1 MKNRMRERPLKKQAE
16 DLRPA
21 ASSATAPA
29 APADA
34 MQAIVQDSYG
44 SVDVLKH
51 TQVARPE
58 IADHEVLV
66 RVHAA
71 GLDRGTWHMMA
82 GKPYLMRIIGFG
94 FRRPKNRVSG
104 IDVAGTV
111 AAVGSAVTRFTV
123 GDEVFGMSRGAFAEY
138 APVREDK
145 LARKPVNLSYEQ
157 AAVVP
162 ISAGTA
168 IQALTD
174 IGRIAP
180 EQRVLIIGASGGV
193 GSYAVQ
199 LAKAF
204 GAEVTG
210 VSSTQKLDLVRSL
223 GADHVLD
230 YTRDDFADGTRRYD
244 LILDIGGNPAL
255 SRLRRAL
262 TPTGTAVIVGGESGG
277 SWTGGFGR
285 SLRAP
290 LLSPF
295 VGQRLAMLAS
305 KERASDLERLVP
317 LIEAGQFTPSIDRTY
332 PLERVPDAM
341 RHLEAGDVR
350 GKVAITVNQGER
362 S

>member
-1 MKNRMRERPLKKQAE
+1 
-16 DLRPA
+16 
-21 ASSATAPA
+21 
-29 APADA
+29 

-230 YTRDDFADGTRRYD
+230 YTRDDFADGIRRYD

-317 LIEAGQFTPSIDRTY
+317 LIEAGQVTPSIDRTY

-350 GKVAITVNQGER
+350 GKVAITVSQGER

>member
-1 MKNRMRERPLKKQAE
+1 MRSDDDTTTK
-16 DLRPA
+16 
-21 ASSATAPA
+21 
-29 APADA
+29 ADST
-34 MQAIVQDSYG
+34 MQSIVQDAYG
-44 SVDVLKH
+44 TAEVFRYER
-51 TQVARPE
+51 TARPE
-58 IADHEVLV
+58 LADHEVLV

-230 YTRDDFADGTRRYD
+230 YTRDDFADGIRRYD

-317 LIEAGQFTPSIDRTY
+317 LIEAGQVTPSIDRTY

-341 RHLEAGDVR
+341 RHLEAGDV
-350 GKVAITVNQGER
+350 
-362 S
+362 